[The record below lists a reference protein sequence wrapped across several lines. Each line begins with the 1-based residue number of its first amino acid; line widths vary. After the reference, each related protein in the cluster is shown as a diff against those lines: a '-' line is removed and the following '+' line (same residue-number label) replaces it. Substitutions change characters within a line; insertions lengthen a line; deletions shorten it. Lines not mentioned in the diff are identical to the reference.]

1 MNHPAIDL
9 LDNWLADESGYDE
22 RAWPILRRALQR
34 NRGQKAVC
42 LECGPRIRAML
53 RCNPVRMFHREDG
66 FTLIELL
73 IVLAI
78 LGLIVGVVAMA
89 GALPIGG

>member
-1 MNHPAIDL
+1 MNHPGIVTEYCFKCGKPTAHRIR
-9 LDNWLADESGYDE
+9 W
-22 RAWPILRRALQR
+22 
-34 NRGQKAVC
+34 GQKAVC